1 MPVASGERVQ
11 AEGRLDQREAGA
23 VLERAL
29 VHDPARQQ
37 REVAYHQ
44 ARDPEAE
51 LPVVREELAVA
62 VSLSGVVSWVLTPSV
77 VLIGVSALILVP

>member
-1 MPVASGERVQ
+1 
-11 AEGRLDQREAGA
+11 
-23 VLERAL
+23 
-29 VHDPARQQ
+29 VHDPARQ

-51 LPVVREELAVA
+51 LPVVREELTVA

-77 VLIGVSALILVP
+77 VLIGVSPLILVP